1 MLLLILQYF
10 TGFRPDLSQ
19 FFRVALDNA
28 AVNRQHIQKKKH
40 FWSFAMRFINFL
52 RDFLQVLI
60 RVILT
65 ALLARL
71 AGLRSFLRAV

>member
-1 MLLLILQYF
+1 MLLLMLQYF
-10 TGFRPDLSQ
+10 TGFRRGLSQ
-19 FFRVALDNA
+19 FFRVAMDNA

-40 FWSFAMRFINFL
+40 FWSYGMRFINFL
-52 RDFLQVLI
+52 CDFLQAVI

-71 AGLRSFLRAV
+71 AGLRSFLRTV